1 MHLTMNSDKYS
12 LTWQTYSDHLRT
24 MMTEL
29 MMNEDYADVTLVTE
43 DKKHIKAHMN
53 ILSACSPVF
62 KDIMP
67 KERRLNAIIYLK
79 GIHFSEMEA
88 IMQFIYLGEARLNE
102 ERMTEFIMV
111 SKNLE
116 IKELSNVIE
125 MNHQSGSNA
134 ENIKLDNT
142 DEDFDF
148 IEDTT
153 HFNKDGPIVEPQS
166 QTKAVIPI
174 KSVKRRV
181 RRSETVPEIGKFKC
195 QDCERSFNS
204 RDNLTYH
211 NKSKHEGVKYSCNQ
225 CDRQLASQ
233 GSLTIHIQS
242 VHEGVKYACNQCDFQ
257 SGYQSNV
264 TAHMKSLHEG
274 VRYACNQCDHQATTQ
289 SHLTQHI
296 QSVHEGLKYACNQ
309 CDQQFSR
316 QSNLTFHIQ
325 SKHQGVKQ
333 A

>member
-1 MHLTMNSDKYS
+1 MKRLEKYT
-12 LTWQTYSDHLRT
+12 LTWHNYSDHLREALQE
-24 MMTEL
+24 MMSTS
-29 MMNEDYADVTLVTE
+29 DFADVTLVTD
-43 DKKHIKAHMN
+43 DKQQIRAHRS
-53 ILSACSPVF
+53 ILSTCSPVF
-62 KDIMP
+62 KNILHLSHDNSNP
-67 KERRLNAIIYLK
+67 VIYLR
-79 GIHFSEMEA
+79 GIQHSEMKL

-153 HFNKDGPIVEPQS
+153 HFDKDGPIVEPQS